1 MKNKKNTFV
10 DVSIV
15 IPVYKCNE
23 CLIQLCSGISFELEK
38 ISLKYEIILVDDCSP
53 DDSWNTIE
61 GIAKEGKSIYGIRLS
76 RNFGQHIAIVAGL
89 ERSIGNRVVVMDC
102 DLQDDPREIKN
113 LYVKAKEGFHIVYA
127 QRVNRRDPM
136 FKVIM
141 SKVFYK
147 ILGYLTDTRLDAS
160 VSNFGIYHRKVI
172 DAVLSMKEGHKI
184 FSIMVR
190 WVGFSSSSIHV
201 LHASRK
207 YGKSSYSFRNL
218 IKMSIGIVTSFSD
231 KPLRLMIKIG
241 FMVAFIS
248 GVYALFLIY
257 NGVINQVDVYGWSR
271 VMGSMWFIGGVLMSI
286 SGVVGL
292 YVGKTFD
299 EVKSRPVFI
308 LDKNTEKF

>member
-257 NGVINQVDVYGWSR
+257 NGVINQVDVYGWSS
-271 VMGSMWFIGGVLMSI
+271 VMVSMWFIGGVLMSI
-286 SGVVGL
+286 IGVVGL

>member
-1 MKNKKNTFV
+1 
-10 DVSIV
+10 
-15 IPVYKCNE
+15 
-23 CLIQLCSGISFELEK
+23 
-38 ISLKYEIILVDDCSP
+38 
-53 DDSWNTIE
+53 
-61 GIAKEGKSIYGIRLS
+61 
-76 RNFGQHIAIVAGL
+76 
-89 ERSIGNRVVVMDC
+89 
-102 DLQDDPREIKN
+102 
-113 LYVKAKEGFHIVYA
+113 
-127 QRVNRRDPM
+127 M

-257 NGVINQVDVYGWSR
+257 NGVINQVDVYGWSS
-271 VMGSMWFIGGVLMSI
+271 VMVSMWFIGGVLMSI
-286 SGVVGL
+286 IGVVGL

>member
-257 NGVINQVDVYGWSR
+257 NGVINQVDVYGWAR
-271 VMGSMWFIGGVLMSI
+271 VMVSMWFIGGVLMSI
-286 SGVVGL
+286 IGVVGL

>member
-257 NGVINQVDVYGWSR
+257 NGVINQVDVYGWSS
-271 VMGSMWFIGGVLMSI
+271 VMVSMWFIGGVLMSI
-286 SGVVGL
+286 IGVVGL
-292 YVGKTFD
+292 YVGRTFD

>member
-23 CLIQLCSGISFELEK
+23 CLIQLCSGISFDSEK

-257 NGVINQVDVYGWSR
+257 NGVINQVDVYGWSS
-271 VMGSMWFIGGVLMSI
+271 VMVSMWFIGGVLMSI
-286 SGVVGL
+286 IGVVGL
-292 YVGKTFD
+292 YVGRTFD